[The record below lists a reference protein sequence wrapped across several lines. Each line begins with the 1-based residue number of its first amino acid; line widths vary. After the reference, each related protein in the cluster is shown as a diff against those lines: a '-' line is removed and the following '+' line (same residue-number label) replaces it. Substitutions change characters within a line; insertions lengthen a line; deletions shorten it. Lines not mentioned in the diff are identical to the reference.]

1 MRSSRR
7 RKPKWQENLLLER
20 ECGFKSRRPHH
31 MLEVENLH
39 LWRGDRHLLR
49 GLSFSLRAG
58 QALQLLWTN
67 GTGKT
72 SLLRCLAG
80 FLYAEEGQAR
90 WNGVETRTDREA
102 FHWDL
107 AFMGHATSLKADLT
121 AAENLRFAC
130 ALRGPRSAAQLQA
143 ALTQVGLCHI
153 DPSLPVR
160 SLSAGQQRRVALAR
174 LPLWNA
180 KLWLLDEPAANLDAA
195 GQAVVT
201 DLLKSHLLAGGMA
214 ILATHQSLALVGADC
229 RLWHS
234 PQEAI

>member
-1 MRSSRR
+1 
-7 RKPKWQENLLLER
+7 
-20 ECGFKSRRPHH
+20 

-39 LWRGDRHLLR
+39 LWRGERHLLR
-49 GLSFSLRAG
+49 GLSFGLRAE

-80 FLYAEEGQAR
+80 FLHTEEGRVR
-90 WNGVETRTDREA
+90 WNGVETRADRDA

-107 AFMGHATSLKADLT
+107 AFMGHTTALKGDLT
-121 AAENLRFAC
+121 ATENLRFAC
-130 ALRGPRSAAQLQA
+130 ALRGSRTAVQLAA
-143 ALTQVGLCHI
+143 ALAQVGLEHL

-174 LPLWNA
+174 LPLWGA

-195 GQAVVT
+195 GQAVVS
-201 DLLKSHLLAGGMA
+201 DLLKSHLNSGGMA
-214 ILATHQSLALVGADC
+214 ILATHQPLALSGTDC

-234 PQEAI
+234 PQEVI